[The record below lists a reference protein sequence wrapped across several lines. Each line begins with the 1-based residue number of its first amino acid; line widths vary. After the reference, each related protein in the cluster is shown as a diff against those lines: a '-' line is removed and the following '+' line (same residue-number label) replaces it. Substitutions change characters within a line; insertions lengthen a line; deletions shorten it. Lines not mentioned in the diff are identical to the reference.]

1 VKLTVAVTDLEEKMI
16 SLVNFLI
23 VNYQLKIRDSGLIYR
38 AVCGYYFEIR
48 LIFQ

>member
-16 SLVNFLI
+16 SFVNLFI
-23 VNYQLKIRDSGLIYR
+23 INYQLKIRDSGLIYG

-48 LIFQ
+48 VIFQ